1 MRTTI
6 PARFTE
12 WTQLFLRLVVGFGF
26 AAHGNAKLAR
36 GPEGFA
42 AILLALHV
50 PAPHFMAWATALLEF
65 FGGLGVM
72 AGAFVPL
79 LALPLSV
86 ILLTAA
92 LTVHLPYGYSSVRLT
107 AVTPAGAQF
116 GPIGYE
122 LDLLYFAAL
131 VTVAFAG
138 PGPFSLDGWRLARQ
152 PASRR

>member
-1 MRTTI
+1 MRMTLS
-6 PARFTE
+6 ARLPGWGQF
-12 WTQLFLRLVVGFGF
+12 FLRLVVGFGF
-26 AAHGNAKLAR
+26 AAHGYAKLAR
-36 GPEGFA
+36 GPAGFA
-42 AILLALHV
+42 TILLALHV

-79 LALPLSV
+79 LALPLGV

-92 LTVHLPYGYSSVRLT
+92 ITVHLPYGFSSVRLT

-122 LDLLYFAAL
+122 LDLLYLAAL
-131 VTVAFAG
+131 LSVALAG
-138 PGPFSLDGWRLARQ
+138 PGRFSLDAWRLTRW

>member
-1 MRTTI
+1 MISVR
-6 PARFTE
+6 RTE

-26 AAHGNAKLAR
+26 AAHGYAKLAR

-42 AILLALHV
+42 VILSALHV

-65 FGGLGVM
+65 VGGIGVM

-79 LALPLSV
+79 LALPLAV
-86 ILLTAA
+86 ILVTAA
-92 LTVHLPYGYSSVRLT
+92 ITVHLPYGFSSVRLT
-107 AVTPAGAQF
+107 AVSSTGAQF

-122 LDLLYFAAL
+122 LDLLYLAAL
-131 VTVAFAG
+131 LTIAVAG
-138 PGPFSLDGWRLARQ
+138 PGRFSLDTWRLARW